1 MRKLLFAGVLVTPL
15 AVFGS
20 GACGG
25 SSSSPASAEDAS
37 VDAASLLDHSRID
50 GPVTVPGP
58 CEISVDAPA
67 FLPAVHVAIGTHV
80 EYDSNPPSSGP
91 HYPVWAAFQTW
102 PTVLQREYYVH
113 DMEHGAVVLLYK
125 CDHAAGGAAGGCADT
140 VAALEQVRAALPD
153 DPLCDKSIRVRVVI
167 TEDPLLDVPFAAA
180 AWGWTY
186 KAKCLDVPS
195 LTDFAK
201 AHYGQG
207 TEPICA
213 NGATTL

>member
-25 SSSSPASAEDAS
+25 SSSSPTSAEDAS

-140 VAALEQVRAALPD
+140 VAA
-153 DPLCDKSIRVRVVI
+153 
-167 TEDPLLDVPFAAA
+167 A